1 MTVGDDLVQ
10 NAEGGGHPPGA
21 TMLAGAIDEV
31 SESPYGPGAIPSFD
45 RVFADHA
52 PLVWRALRRLGV
64 PPADIE
70 DVCQEVFT
78 TVHRRLPTFEGRS
91 PLSTWIYGICVRLAW
106 TYRRTQRRRRETV
119 VETMPEASVDA
130 PQDVALERRRALAFA
145 DSVLDALDDDKR
157 AVFVLY
163 EIEELPMKEVAE
175 AVGCPLHTAYARLYA
190 ARRDFEAAVRR
201 ADAQGRRP

>member
-1 MTVGDDLVQ
+1 MTTGDDFVQ
-10 NAEGGGHPPGA
+10 NAEAGGHPPGA
-21 TMLAGAIDEV
+21 TMLAGAMDEV

-45 RVFADHA
+45 RVFSEHA

-64 PPADIE
+64 AAADIE

-91 PLSTWIYGICVRLAW
+91 PLSTWIYGICVRSAW
-106 TYRRTQRRRRETV
+106 TYRRGRRRRRESV
-119 VETMPEASVDA
+119 MEIMPEATMDA

-145 DSVLDALDDDKR
+145 DRVLDAIDDDKR

-163 EIEELPMKEVAE
+163 EIEELPMKEVAD

-190 ARRDFEAAVRR
+190 ARREFEAAVRR
-201 ADAQGRRP
+201 AAAQRRLP